1 MKKVFKSGE
10 FENFR
15 KLTLND
21 SRQAICESV
30 NTFGERKTTIFIS
43 HNHSDLKDLRD
54 LIGFLE
60 EKFNVLCYIDSRD
73 PSLPK
78 ITSGETATK
87 IKERIRQ
94 CDKFILLATNRAINS
109 KWCNWELGY
118 GDAQKYKKHIAL
130 FSFETED
137 EDFNG
142 YEYMEIYPHIVRYYG
157 DEKFLDGTYVN
168 PGYYVCTI
176 SENRANVITPLEDWL
191 SV

>member
-1 MKKVFKSGE
+1 MKKVFRSGE
-10 FENFR
+10 FEKFR

-118 GDAQKYKKHIAL
+118 GDAQKYKKHKI
-130 FSFETED
+130 
-137 EDFNG
+137 G
-142 YEYMEIYPHIVRYYG
+142 
-157 DEKFLDGTYVN
+157 
-168 PGYYVCTI
+168 
-176 SENRANVITPLEDWL
+176 RAHV
-191 SV
+191 